1 MGGTMVNRVLL
12 WATNNPRVQRQMT
25 ENQLARRVS
34 HRFVA
39 GERLDEALEVATELN
54 AEGIGAILDML
65 GEGVTDLAGATH
77 AVEQYEEAT
86 DAIAERR
93 LDATIS
99 IKLSQLGQTVDRDT
113 CVANLNEILD
123 HAQSVGVRVEIDME
137 ESGLVS
143 DTLSLFREAVTK
155 HPETRLAIQVA
166 LRRTPLDLEAMASLK
181 PRIRLVKGAYAEP
194 LELAQQGKNEIKAQY
209 KYLTDWLFQ
218 YGTDPAFGTHDGE
231 LVDYARQA
239 AVKAGKGPKD
249 FEIQVLYGIR
259 RDLQHELTAA
269 GYRVRVY
276 IPFGEAWY
284 PYLTRRMAERPAN
297 MFFFLRAVVGR

>member
-1 MGGTMVNRVLL
+1 MVKRVLL
-12 WATNNPRVQRQMT
+12 WATNNPRVQHQMT
-25 ENQLARRVS
+25 ENPIARRVS

-39 GERLDEALEVATELN
+39 GERLDEALEAATMLN
-54 AEGIGAILDML
+54 AEGIGAILDLL

-86 DAIAERR
+86 DAIAQRG
-93 LDATIS
+93 LDSTIS
-99 IKLSQLGQTVDRDT
+99 IKLSQLGQTVDRDA

-123 HAQSVGVRVEIDME
+123 HAQSVGVRVEVDME
-137 ESGLVS
+137 DSSLVP
-143 DTLSLFREAVTK
+143 DTMSLFREAVIK
-155 HPETRLAIQVA
+155 HPETRLAIQAA

-194 LELAQQGKNEIKAQY
+194 IDLAQRGKDEIRAQY

-231 LVDYARQA
+231 LIDYARQA
-239 AVKAGKGPKD
+239 AIKAGKSPKD

-259 RDLQHELTAA
+259 RDLQQKLTAA

-284 PYLTRRMAERPAN
+284 PYLTRRMAERPSN
-297 MFFFLRAVVGR
+297 LLFFLRAVIGR

>member
-1 MGGTMVNRVLL
+1 MVNRVLL
-12 WATNNPRVQRQMT
+12 WATNNPRLQRQMT
-25 ENQLARRVS
+25 ENPTARRVS

-39 GERLDEALEVATELN
+39 GERLDEALEAASTLN
-54 AEGIGAILDML
+54 AEGIGAILDLL

-86 DAIAERR
+86 DAIAQRS

-99 IKLSQLGQTVDRDT
+99 IKLSQLGQTVDRSA

-137 ESGLVS
+137 ESGLVA
-143 DTLSLFREAVTK
+143 DTLSLFREAVIK
-155 HPETRLAIQVA
+155 HPETRLAIQAA

-194 LELAQQGKNEIKAQY
+194 MELAQRGKDEIKAQY
-209 KYLTDWLFQ
+209 KFLTDWLFR
-218 YGTDPAFGTHDGE
+218 YGTDPAFGTHDSE
-231 LVDYARQA
+231 LVDYAQEA
-239 AVKAGKGPKD
+239 AVKAGKSPKD

-259 RDLQHELTAA
+259 RDLQHQLTEA
-269 GYRVRVY
+269 GYRVRVLH
-276 IPFGEAWY
+276 PV
-284 PYLTRRMAERPAN
+284 R
-297 MFFFLRAVVGR
+297 

>member
-1 MGGTMVNRVLL
+1 MVNRFLL
-12 WATNNPRVQRQMT
+12 WATNNPRVQHQMT
-25 ENQLARRVS
+25 ENPIARRVS

-39 GERLDEALEVATELN
+39 GERLDEALEVATKLN
-54 AEGIGAILDML
+54 SEGIGAILDLL

-77 AVEQYEEAT
+77 AVEQYEEAM
-86 DAIAERR
+86 DAIAERS

-99 IKLSQLGQTVDRDT
+99 IKLSQLGQTVDRGA
-113 CVANLNEILD
+113 CLANLNDILD
-123 HAQSVGVRVEIDME
+123 HAQSAGLRVEIDME

-143 DTLSLFREAVTK
+143 EALTLFRDAVTK
-155 HPETRLAIQVA
+155 QPETRLAIQAA

-194 LELAQQGKNEIKAQY
+194 LDVAQQGKDEIKAQY
-209 KYLTDWLFQ
+209 KYLTDWLFR
-218 YGTDPAFGTHDGE
+218 YGSDPAFGTHDSE
-231 LVDYARQA
+231 LIEYAKEA

-249 FEIQVLYGIR
+249 FEVQLLYGIR
-259 RDLQHELTAA
+259 RDLQHELTEA

-276 IPFGEAWY
+276 IPFGSAWY
-284 PYLTRRMAERPAN
+284 PYLTRRMAERPSN

>member
-1 MGGTMVNRVLL
+1 MVNRVLL
-12 WATNNPRVQRQMT
+12 WATNNPRLQHQMT
-25 ENQLARRVS
+25 ENPIARRVS

-39 GERLDEALEVATELN
+39 GERLDEALDAASTLN
-54 AEGIGAILDML
+54 AEGIGAILDLL

-86 DAIAERR
+86 DAIAERG
-93 LDATIS
+93 LDSTIS
-99 IKLSQLGQTVDRDT
+99 IKLSQLGQTVDRSA

-123 HAQSVGVRVEIDME
+123 HAQSVGVRVEVDME
-137 ESGLVS
+137 DSSLVP

-155 HPETRLAIQVA
+155 HPETRLAIQAA

-194 LELAQQGKNEIKAQY
+194 MELAQRGKDEIKAQY
-209 KYLTDWLFQ
+209 KFLTDWLFQ

-231 LVDYARQA
+231 LVDYARNA
-239 AVKAGKGPKD
+239 ADKAGRSPKD

-259 RDLQHELTAA
+259 RDLQQQLTAA

-284 PYLTRRMAERPAN
+284 PYLTRRMAERPSN
-297 MFFFLRAVVGR
+297 LLFFLRAVIGR

>member
-25 ENQLARRVS
+25 ENRIARRVS

-39 GERLDEALEVATELN
+39 GERLDEALEVTSNLN
-54 AEGIGAILDML
+54 SEGIGGILDLL

-86 DAIAERR
+86 AAIAERG

-99 IKLSQLGQTVDRDT
+99 IKLSQLGQTVDRDA

-123 HAQSVGVRVEIDME
+123 HAQNAGVRVEIDME

-155 HPETRLAIQVA
+155 HPETRLAIQAA
-166 LRRTPLDLEAMASLK
+166 LRRTPLDLEDMASLK

-194 LELAQQGKNEIKAQY
+194 LDIAQQGKDEIKAQY

-231 LVDYARQA
+231 LIDYARQA
-239 AVKAGKGPKD
+239 AVKAGKSPKD

-297 MFFFLRAVVGR
+297 LFFFLRAMVGR